1 MVDVEPGEGDLFA
14 PHLSEEILEETNG
27 EELARATAI
36 SEAKWRIPGIV
47 AHWIGLVVDTRV
59 HGAKRTV
66 GYRSLPSVLD
76 SKGCP
81 AEGALGQ
88 PDLLAPGFVVLF
100 TRRSLLIAI
109 RVEVMRIV
117 PVKRVSA
124 GFQMRRNNG
133 AQASGPSAKSLFLSR
148 QH

>member
-1 MVDVEPGEGDLFA
+1 MHGFFV

-36 SEAKWRIPGIV
+36 PEAKWRIPGIV
-47 AHWIGLVVDTRV
+47 AHWIGLVADTRV

-66 GYRSLPSVLD
+66 GDRSLSAILD
-76 SKGCP
+76 SKDFP

-88 PDLLAPGFVVLF
+88 PDLLASNFVVLF
-100 TRRSLLIAI
+100 TRRSLQIAI
-109 RVEVMRIV
+109 RVEVIRGV

-124 GFQMRRNNG
+124 GFRMRRQNG
-133 AQASGPSAKSLFLSR
+133 AGARGPSAKSVFLSR
-148 QH
+148 EH